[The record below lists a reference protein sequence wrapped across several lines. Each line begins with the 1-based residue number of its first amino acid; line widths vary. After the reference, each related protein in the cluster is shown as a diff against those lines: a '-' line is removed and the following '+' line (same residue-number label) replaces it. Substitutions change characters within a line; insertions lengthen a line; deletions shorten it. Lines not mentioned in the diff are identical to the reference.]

1 MKRYLQISITAWMVS
16 CFLTSQAQE
25 DEVKKSKVDVK
36 SSATL
41 TSNFYSSSGIDPRQP
56 TNMQYGI
63 IKTSVM
69 LWNMV
74 ELPFELYFT
83 TGQTQ
88 FQQPFNQF
96 GVSPKISNWLTL
108 HAGYFSTRFSDLT
121 FGDMRLLGG
130 GFELTPGNFRL
141 KAIYGRSQKAV
152 EPDKVSFAPGV
163 YRQNAYAVSIGYGNL
178 SKSYFNINLFHA
190 KDDSTSVKRD
200 SININPSENIVTSV
214 DFGICIGKYITLKG
228 EGSVSAFSSNL
239 RSEKLDN
246 IKENIP
252 ELLFTPNASSRI
264 DGAGLLS
271 IDITPSAYWSVSLG
285 TRWIGPGFN
294 TLGYALM
301 PNDLFEY
308 TISPRFR
315 LFKNKLI
322 LRSRIGLRYNNL
334 RNNRMAT
341 TSRFTGMVNVTY
353 QITSAIGIDGNYSK
367 NQIESGHKIDTLRI
381 SNVFDSYTLTPRLSF
396 QAFRGNNNVMLT
408 FSYQNSSDKN
418 AYTQNLNNVK
428 TRGVNVIHILAFSSS
443 LSLST
448 TLLYNKTSMDLYTS
462 TITHASE
469 TVGKRF
475 FKDRLNTSL
484 SIGVNW
490 VEVTDKNTQL
500 VFRLNATYNLKKYGS
515 LSFFITNNSYRGYG
529 VISQKYNE
537 IYGNIQYNINF

>member
-1 MKRYLQISITAWMVS
+1 MKRYLQISITACLVTCLMV
-16 CFLTSQAQE
+16 SQAQ
-25 DEVKKSKVDVK
+25 DEIKKSRVDVK
-36 SSATL
+36 ASATL

-56 TNMQYGI
+56 GNMQYGI
-63 IKTSVM
+63 VRASVM
-69 LWNMV
+69 LWDMV

-83 TGQTQ
+83 TGQTR

-121 FGDMRLLGG
+121 FGDLRLLGG

-141 KAIYGRSQKAV
+141 KAVYGRSRQAI

-163 YRQNAYAVSIGYGNL
+163 YSQTAYAVSLGYGNL

-190 KDDSTSVKRD
+190 KDDSTSVKSD
-200 SININPSENIVTSV
+200 SVRVMPAENLVTSV
-214 DFGICIGKYITLKG
+214 DFGIRFGEYVTLRG
-228 EGSVSAFSSNL
+228 EGALSAYSSNL
-239 RSEKLDN
+239 NSEKLDN
-246 IKENIP
+246 VKVDVP
-252 ELLFTPNASSRI
+252 GFLFTPNASSRI
-264 DGAGLLS
+264 DGAGMLS
-271 IDITPSAYWSVSLG
+271 LDINPSAYWSVSLG
-285 TRWIGPGFN
+285 ARWVGPGFN

-301 PNDLFEY
+301 PNDLLEY
-308 TISPRFR
+308 SLSPRLR
-315 LFKNKLI
+315 LLGNKLI

-334 RNNRMAT
+334 RDNRMAT
-341 TSRFTGMVNVTY
+341 TSRFTGMLSATY
-353 QITSAIGIDGNYSK
+353 QITRMFGIDGNYSK

-396 QAFRGNNNVMLT
+396 QALGGNNNVMLT

-428 TRGVNVIHILAFSSS
+428 TSGVNVIHILTFPSS

-448 TLLYNKTSMDLYTS
+448 TLLYNKTAMDLYNS
-462 TITHASE
+462 TITHVSE

-475 FKDRLNTSL
+475 FKDRLNTSA

-490 VEVTDKNTQL
+490 VEVTDKSTQL
-500 VFRLNATYNLKKYGS
+500 VFRVNATYSLKKYGS

-529 VISQKYNE
+529 VISQSYSE
-537 IYGNIQYNINF
+537 IYGNLQYNINF